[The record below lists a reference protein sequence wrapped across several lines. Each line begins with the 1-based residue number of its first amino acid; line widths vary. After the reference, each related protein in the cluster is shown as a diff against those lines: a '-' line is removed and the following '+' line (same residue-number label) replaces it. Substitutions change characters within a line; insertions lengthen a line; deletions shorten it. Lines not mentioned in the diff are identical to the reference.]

1 MRIFKYWA
9 TASRVLHID
18 DFTQESTVYG
28 GSDISIEHAR
38 EDAEQR
44 LDKAAAKIQEKIN
57 RVFNND
63 PSYEVDIREE
73 IIEKI
78 DSNNIITRNR
88 YGAQVLNSTDTM
100 FIDVDSYKLSFMKI
114 FFRRGK
120 TNKDFMLAGI
130 EKAAAKSVY
139 SQLGFRIYETYK
151 GYRVLVSGFHYPVRS
166 IETKSILKDFNGDRL
181 YNYMCEK
188 QNCYRA
194 RLTPKPNR
202 VEQKLPRII
211 FPDRTYEQQNV
222 LDKWLDEYRYKSQRY
237 STCNLVKEIGFIS
250 STRVIEYHD
259 RISKVNSN
267 FPLA

>member
-9 TASRVLHID
+9 TASKVLHID
-18 DFTQESTVYG
+18 GFTQESSVYG
-28 GSDISIEHAR
+28 GSDISMDHAR

-44 LDKAAAKIQEKIN
+44 MDKAATKIQEKIN
-57 RVFNND
+57 RIYYND
-63 PSYEVDIREE
+63 PNYEVDIMEE

-88 YGAQVLNSTDTM
+88 YGALVLNSTDTM

-120 TNKDFMLAGI
+120 TNKDFMLAAI
-130 EKAAAKSVY
+130 EKAAAKSIY
-139 SQLGFRIYETYK
+139 NQLGFRIYETYK
-151 GYRVLVSGFHYPVRS
+151 GYRVLVSGFNHPVRS
-166 IETKSILKDFNGDRL
+166 SETKFILKDFNGDRL
-181 YNYMCEK
+181 YNYMCDK

-211 FPDRTYEQQNV
+211 FPDRNNEQQ
-222 LDKWLDEYRYKSQRY
+222 DIHDRWLEEYRYKSQRF
-237 STCNLVKEIGFIS
+237 STCNLVKEIGFVS
-250 STRVIEYHD
+250 STRVIEVHD
-259 RISKVNSN
+259 RISKVNRDY
-267 FPLA
+267 PLA